1 MAASW
6 YRKSYSQSW
15 IKARKEPR
23 LPPAPETPA
32 PPFGELIRT
41 LRLEDLED
49 SSRTLENSARVK
61 ELQSVTSFS
70 WVDKSAH
77 GPEILIPGRP
87 PLWTPQV
94 TPTQLKEDRGSYYRD
109 KNAARYHKHPIEP
122 AVVASLEA
130 NPALLAGLDVF
141 ACGSTLGNL
150 LRFVR
155 GEEKVFRMLAYKVQN
170 TIFLV
175 RRENSPTELIPNVR
189 GYGHTFPEANT
200 TWEADVKGSAS
211 HQRVIRY
218 TFGGLNLAVR
228 FEADGY
234 IKSRNDP
241 ADSEKSSPSS
251 SSSAI
256 PSLDELTTAL
266 STAKVTISTVPS
278 STNTTTTT
286 NTINASPQLPKITRA
301 GAPVPHTTLFDLK
314 TRSIRTRDTKDHL
327 AEELPRLWVRQI
339 PTFVLAFHTRGL
351 FRREDTE
358 VQDVRAE
365 VAQWE
370 QKHATELAKLAAL
383 LSRVR
388 DVLFEEGKEEEE
400 EAAAGWGGAVEICR
414 RVGWRDE
421 LEFRKPGGEVAGALS
436 DEVMKWWVRA
446 VSAGQGTQ
454 WADEGKDFT
463 FTAHSDFGAG
473 EVESWEAAEDA
484 DFTACSADHCG
495 YCGRCSY

>member
-1 MAASW
+1 MASNW

-15 IKARKEPR
+15 VKARKESR
-23 LPPAPETPA
+23 LPAAPETPA
-32 PPFGELIRT
+32 PPFGKLIRI
-41 LRLEDLED
+41 LKLEDLED
-49 SSRTLENSARVK
+49 LSRTLENSARVK
-61 ELQSVTSFS
+61 ELQSVASFS
-70 WVDKSAH
+70 WVDRSAH
-77 GPEILIPGRP
+77 CPEILIPGRP

-130 NPALLAGLDVF
+130 DPALPVGLDVF
-141 ACGSTLGNL
+141 ACGNTLDNL
-150 LRFVR
+150 LRFAR

-189 GYGHTFPEANT
+189 GYGHAFPEANT

-234 IKSRNDP
+234 IKSRNDRS
-241 ADSEKSSPSS
+241 DSEKPSPSS
-251 SSSAI
+251 SSAAV
-256 PSLDELTTAL
+256 PSLDELATAL
-266 STAKVTISTVPS
+266 STAKVTTSTVPP
-278 STNTTTTT
+278 STNTTTNT

-301 GAPVPHTTLFDLK
+301 GTPVPHKTLFDLK

-327 AEELPRLWVRQI
+327 AEELPRFWVRQI
-339 PTFVLAFHTRGL
+339 PTFVLAFHTCGL
-351 FRREDTE
+351 FPRKDTE
-358 VQDVRAE
+358 VQDVRAD

-370 QKHATELAKLAAL
+370 REHAAELAKLAAL
-383 LSRVR
+383 LHRVR
-388 DVLFEEGKEEEE
+388 DMLFEEKKEEEE
-400 EAAAGWGGAVEICR
+400 EEATAGGGGAVEICR

-421 LEFRKPGGEVAGALS
+421 LEIRKPGGEVGGALS
-436 DEVMKWWVRA
+436 DEVTKWWVRA
-446 VSAGQGTQ
+446 VRGNN
-454 WADEGKDFT
+454 DVEKRDN
-463 FTAHSDFGAG
+463 G
-473 EVESWEAAEDA
+473 EKGEDAVKSKEAAEDA

-495 YCGRCSY
+495 YRGRHSY